1 MSDVRMRRDK
11 PSSEPGRGEEYPGTR
26 DLARRSSEKSCVWN
40 TKAPENARAG
50 GPSQL
55 TQLTQL
61 TGPSLSHKSTA
72 PLSYD
77 TQAR

>member
-1 MSDVRMRRDK
+1 MRRDK
-11 PSSEPGRGEEYPGTR
+11 PSSE
-26 DLARRSSEKSCVWN
+26 ARTGGGVPWYARPSEAEQREKLRLD